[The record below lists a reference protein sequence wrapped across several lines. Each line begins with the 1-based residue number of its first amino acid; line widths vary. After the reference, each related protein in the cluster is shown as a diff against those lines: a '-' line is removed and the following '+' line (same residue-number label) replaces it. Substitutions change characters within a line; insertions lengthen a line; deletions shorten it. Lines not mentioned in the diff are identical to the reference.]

1 MLPQIRN
8 DAGIYPTPGFWV
20 DEVDVERFM
29 DELRE
34 YSGSFAD
41 CFARS
46 EPRENFLRY
55 LVGQL
60 SPIERKS
67 IEPMALHV
75 EGAKVRT
82 MQGSIT
88 DALWNEEKMLLGY
101 QAKVREKLA
110 DPQGVMLFDESGFVK
125 KGEDSAGVARQYCGT
140 IGKVENCQV
149 GVFAGYASR
158 HGYALVDKE
167 LFVPESWFDEAH
179 KEKREKLGFHEDL
192 QFQTKPQLAAKMLNR
207 LHQRLPFKYVACD
220 SVYTESED
228 FIKAVEAHIGMIY
241 FGQVSCDTLFWLQEP
256 STEIKDYRYRG
267 QMRSRKIVPDT
278 EKKPMRMDEFA
289 KSLDD
294 SFWYRRTVSEGSKG
308 PIDYEF
314 TRRRV
319 TLCKDGL
326 PYRTVWM
333 VIKRSTDKKN
343 RRYWFYISNAPLSTR
358 LKTFVWLSGIRW
370 AVEQCFEEAKSELGM
385 DHYEVR
391 KYHSWN
397 RHMLI
402 TMLNHFFLWYLRI
415 LLGHKAPLLTL
426 SQLRILLRAVLPLR
440 VYDVIA
446 LILLIQWIQKRNH
459 RAYLSH
465 RKKRLREESG

>member
-125 KGEDSAGVARQYCGT
+125 KGEDSAGVARQYCG
-140 IGKVENCQV
+140 GCQGSCRV
-149 GVFAGYASR
+149 GR
-158 HGYALVDKE
+158 
-167 LFVPESWFDEAH
+167 
-179 KEKREKLGFHEDL
+179 
-192 QFQTKPQLAAKMLNR
+192 
-207 LHQRLPFKYVACD
+207 
-220 SVYTESED
+220 
-228 FIKAVEAHIGMIY
+228 
-241 FGQVSCDTLFWLQEP
+241 
-256 STEIKDYRYRG
+256 
-267 QMRSRKIVPDT
+267 
-278 EKKPMRMDEFA
+278 
-289 KSLDD
+289 
-294 SFWYRRTVSEGSKG
+294 
-308 PIDYEF
+308 
-314 TRRRV
+314 
-319 TLCKDGL
+319 
-326 PYRTVWM
+326 
-333 VIKRSTDKKN
+333 
-343 RRYWFYISNAPLSTR
+343 
-358 LKTFVWLSGIRW
+358 
-370 AVEQCFEEAKSELGM
+370 
-385 DHYEVR
+385 
-391 KYHSWN
+391 
-397 RHMLI
+397 
-402 TMLNHFFLWYLRI
+402 HFFY
-415 LLGHKAPLLTL
+415 GA
-426 SQLRILLRAVLPLR
+426 S
-440 VYDVIA
+440 
-446 LILLIQWIQKRNH
+446 
-459 RAYLSH
+459 
-465 RKKRLREESG
+465 